1 MLTGSP
7 PFRLPEMMQ
16 AFENDK
22 DRIVMSTAK
31 KAFEDDNMEEMG
43 EHARAASDLLK
54 ALAHETRLMILCL
67 LVEGEKSVGELE
79 KLMLMRQP
87 SVSQQLARLRFDR
100 LVNARRDGRT
110 IYYSL
115 GSEEARKVVTL
126 LYDLYCK
133 DKS

>member
-1 MLTGSP
+1 
-7 PFRLPEMMQ
+7 
-16 AFENDK
+16 
-22 DRIVMSTAK
+22 MSTAK

-79 KLMLMRQP
+79 QLMLMRQP

>member
-1 MLTGSP
+1 M
-7 PFRLPEMMQ
+7 
-16 AFENDK
+16 A
-22 DRIVMSTAK
+22 TAK
-31 KAFEDDNMEEMG
+31 KKLENDNMEQMG

-79 KLMLMRQP
+79 QLMMMRQP

-100 LVNARRDGRT
+100 LVSARRDGRT

-115 GSEEARKVVTL
+115 GSEEAKKVVTL

-133 DKS
+133 DKV

>member
-1 MLTGSP
+1 M
-7 PFRLPEMMQ
+7 
-16 AFENDK
+16 A
-22 DRIVMSTAK
+22 TAK
-31 KAFEDDNMEEMG
+31 KKLENDNMEEMG

-79 KLMLMRQP
+79 QLMAMRQP

-100 LVNARRDGRT
+100 LVSARRDGRT

-115 GSEEARKVVTL
+115 GSEEAKKVVTL

-133 DKS
+133 DIA

>member
-1 MLTGSP
+1 M
-7 PFRLPEMMQ
+7 
-16 AFENDK
+16 A
-22 DRIVMSTAK
+22 TAK
-31 KAFEDDNMEEMG
+31 QAPNDDNMEEMG

-79 KLMLMRQP
+79 QLMLMRQP

-115 GSEEARKVVTL
+115 GSEEAKKVVTL

-133 DKS
+133 DTT

>member
-1 MLTGSP
+1 M
-7 PFRLPEMMQ
+7 
-16 AFENDK
+16 
-22 DRIVMSTAK
+22 AK
-31 KAFEDDNMEEMG
+31 ANLNLDDGNMEEMG

-79 KLMLMRQP
+79 RLMLMRQP

-100 LVNARRDGRT
+100 LVNARREGRT

-115 GSEEARKVVTL
+115 GSEEAKQVVTL